1 MGGSG
6 QQGHGGFGGHALVTS
21 HTVDN
26 ARANAHAVNAVF
38 LGIHLGGLFIA
49 VFVSAV
55 ERGHRSAVFQ
65 GAVGRHRA
73 GIAQALDARLF
84 GGFKHIHRA
93 HHIHQCATHGVGT
106 AKRHLQCRQMDD
118 GSGFAVLNR
127 GFHRSRVGDVA
138 LIPMHFFQMGFG
150 HQQCGAAGIGFQ
162 IESAHRHTGM
172 CEQRQHPTANT
183 ASCTCDQHR
192 AIKFRRRQGEVAQHG
207 CLR

>member
-38 LGIHLGGLFIA
+38 LGIHLGGLFVAILI
-49 VFVSAV
+49 SAV

-84 GGFKHIHRA
+84 GGLKHIHCA
-93 HHIHQCATHGVGT
+93 HHIHQSTAHGVGT
-106 AKRHLQCRQMDD
+106 AKRHL
-118 GSGFAVLNR
+118 
-127 GFHRSRVGDVA
+127 
-138 LIPMHFFQMGFG
+138 
-150 HQQCGAAGIGFQ
+150 
-162 IESAHRHTGM
+162 
-172 CEQRQHPTANT
+172 
-183 ASCTCDQHR
+183 
-192 AIKFRRRQGEVAQHG
+192 
-207 CLR
+207 